1 MACLDSSPLHC
12 EFIPHVLA
20 LRLALTDG
28 MLGSDAVPVPSI
40 GLENLCSFCSFLEP
54 WITTVRTSLEDEKPQ
69 GRESSP
75 PRRLA

>member
-28 MLGSDAVPVPSI
+28 MLGSDAVPVPS
-40 GLENLCSFCSFLEP
+40 SFCSFLEP